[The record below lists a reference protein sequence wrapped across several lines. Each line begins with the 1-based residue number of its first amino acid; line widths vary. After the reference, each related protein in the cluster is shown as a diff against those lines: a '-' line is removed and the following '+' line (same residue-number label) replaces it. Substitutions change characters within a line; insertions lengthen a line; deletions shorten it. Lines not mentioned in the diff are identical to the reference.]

1 MDIKKMILEI
11 VNTEQ
16 NNIRYS
22 AVAIEKLVNT
32 VIYDYIERQG
42 KEVFV
47 NHRVGDKGPHTEYDI
62 YAPDGLDDYVGRT
75 VFDIKMVRHR
85 MNYRRVIDH
94 TVGRFA
100 IQGEGIDNLI
110 IVLVGE
116 TSGNIKST
124 ILHNSNLTFNLDIW
138 DIDKLVEIC
147 KRNIDLFLNVYENL
161 SKYIIKDAISEGIK
175 RDIHTNAE
183 KREKY
188 LKQLSGEY
196 HNDNL
201 VLFLGAGVSRD
212 ANIST
217 WEALISELFV
227 ALINK
232 EMDTKDIKLT
242 DADRDDIVA
251 SIKNQ
256 NGYSPLLQIRF
267 LRQGFED
274 NLENIVREILYKR
287 VKKTSDLLKEIVQL
301 CVPNR
306 GKTGIQAIIN
316 YNFDDLIEKHLE
328 NQRVKYRSIYSDGVK
343 PNSDELGIYHV
354 HGFLPQ
360 NKGDYENLAK
370 SLLVFSEEGYH
381 KLLLEPY
388 NWANMSQLNY
398 LTNNTC
404 LFIGLSMTDPNL
416 RRLLDISSQKNFD
429 ENCTHYAILKRFTIN
444 ENNDNDKIITFNK
457 INEELQESFFSE
469 LGINIIWVDN
479 YNDIPELLNEIKK

>member
-1 MDIKKMILEI
+1 MILEI